1 MSAPP
6 PPAAPA
12 APNPLLK
19 KLLDTPLAF
28 TPADAGAVMLALM
41 RGGSS
46 AQAGAFLAALKLSAK
61 DRDPAVIAAVAD
73 AMRECALHVSF
84 PPTAPAPNLVDIVGT
99 GGDGHD
105 TFNVSTASAIVAA
118 GAGCFIAKVQADTS
132 LALLLIRFFCLGQHG
147 NRSSSSACGS
157 ADVLEALG
165 ARIGNVTAE
174 KVPAIVNSSR
184 FCFLFAQV
192 FHPSLRAIAQARK
205 ELGVKTIFNILG
217 PLTNPARPNRM
228 IVGVF
233 SDSLGPILAE
243 ALRISGVE
251 RFWIVHGKL
260 GLDEIAPTG
269 ETDVW
274 SYDSSAP
281 SPAVEHFVVHPTRDF
296 GIQEHTLE
304 EVKGGD
310 AAFNSETMKSLLRGR
325 LAPGNAVCDFVL
337 LNAGA
342 LLFVSGIASDL
353 KDGVS
358 KALQSIN
365 DGRALKA
372 LEAFVEASQ

>member
-46 AQAGAFLAALKLSAK
+46 AQAGAFLAALKLSAM

-118 GAGCFIAKVQADTS
+118 GAGCFIAK
-132 LALLLIRFFCLGQHG
+132 HG

-325 LAPGNAVCDFVL
+325 LTPGNAVCDFVL

-365 DGRALKA
+365 NGRALKA